1 MTITAPPTVADAS
14 EVTFRRLREIRDS
27 VAEGA
32 LRDSDI
38 YAQEKRRYEVP

>member
-1 MTITAPPTVADAS
+1 MANVS
-14 EVTFRRLREIRDS
+14 EVIFRRLREIRDS